1 MCKPIK
7 QGERREQ
14 SMNGRPNLS
23 PRTRKTALL
32 GMLAAAAL
40 ALSFLENLIPGLPG
54 LPPGAKPGFSNIATM
69 AAAAQLGFA
78 GAFPITLLKAGF
90 AGLTRGATAFF
101 MSTAGGVLSMLVM
114 LPLLHGKRN
123 PFGAVG
129 TGILCA
135 VMHNLGQLMASWALT
150 GTKAIFGYAPLLLLF
165 ALLTGLATGA
175 VYGAIAPSL
184 NRIFPSHF
192 K

>member
-1 MCKPIK
+1 
-7 QGERREQ
+7 
-14 SMNGRPNLS
+14 
-23 PRTRKTALL
+23 
-32 GMLAAAAL
+32 
-40 ALSFLENLIPGLPG
+40 
-54 LPPGAKPGFSNIATM
+54 
-69 AAAAQLGFA
+69 
-78 GAFPITLLKAGF
+78 
-90 AGLTRGATAFF
+90 

-135 VMHNLGQLMASWALT
+135 VMHNLGQLLASWALT

>member
-1 MCKPIK
+1 
-7 QGERREQ
+7 
-14 SMNGRPNLS
+14 MNGRPNLS

-54 LPPGAKPGFSNIATM
+54 LPPGAKPGCSNIATM

-135 VMHNLGQLMASWALT
+135 VMHNLGQLLASWALT
-150 GTKAIFGYAPLLLLF
+150 GTNKG
-165 ALLTGLATGA
+165 LT
-175 VYGAIAPSL
+175 
-184 NRIFPSHF
+184 R
-192 K
+192 

>member
-1 MCKPIK
+1 
-7 QGERREQ
+7 
-14 SMNGRPNLS
+14 MNGRPNLS

-40 ALSFLENLIPGLPG
+40 ALSFLENLIPSLPG

-69 AAAAQLGFA
+69 AAAAQLGFG

-101 MSTAGGVLSMLVM
+101 MSAAGGVLSMLVM
-114 LPLLHGKRN
+114 LPLLRGKRN

-135 VMHNLGQLMASWALT
+135 IMHNLGQLLAAWAMT

-165 ALLTGLATGA
+165 ALLTGLVTGA
-175 VYGAIAPSL
+175 VYGAVAPPL
-184 NRIFPSHF
+184 NRIFPSHS

>member
-1 MCKPIK
+1 
-7 QGERREQ
+7 
-14 SMNGRPNLS
+14 MNGRPNLS

-135 VMHNLGQLMASWALT
+135 VMHNLGQLLASWALT

>member
-1 MCKPIK
+1 
-7 QGERREQ
+7 
-14 SMNGRPNLS
+14 
-23 PRTRKTALL
+23 
-32 GMLAAAAL
+32 
-40 ALSFLENLIPGLPG
+40 
-54 LPPGAKPGFSNIATM
+54 M

-135 VMHNLGQLMASWALT
+135 VMHNLGQLLASWALT

-165 ALLTGLATGA
+165 ALLTGLLPAPYMERSLLLSTGF
-175 VYGAIAPSL
+175 
-184 NRIFPSHF
+184 FPPTSN
-192 K
+192 KL

>member
-1 MCKPIK
+1 
-7 QGERREQ
+7 
-14 SMNGRPNLS
+14 MNGRPNLS

-114 LPLLHGKRN
+114 LPLLHGSATHSAR
-123 PFGAVG
+123 
-129 TGILCA
+129 
-135 VMHNLGQLMASWALT
+135 WARE
-150 GTKAIFGYAPLLLLF
+150 FC
-165 ALLTGLATGA
+165 
-175 VYGAIAPSL
+175 APSCTTSASCWPPG
-184 NRIFPSHF
+184 R
-192 K
+192 

>member
-1 MCKPIK
+1 MTT
-7 QGERREQ
+7 
-14 SMNGRPNLS
+14 GRPNLS
-23 PRTRKTALL
+23 PRAQKTALL
-32 GMLAAAAL
+32 GMLGAAAL

-101 MSTAGGVLSMLVM
+101 MSAAGGALSLLAML
-114 LPLLHGKRN
+114 LLLRGKRN
-123 PFGAVG
+123 PFGAAG

-135 VMHNLGQLMASWALT
+135 IAHNFGQLAAAWALT
-150 GTKAIFGYAPLLLLF
+150 GTRAVFGYAPLLLLF
-165 ALLTGLATGA
+165 ALLTGIVTGA
-175 VYGAIAPSL
+175 VYGAVSPYL
-184 NRIFPSHF
+184 NRIFSFHN

>member
-1 MCKPIK
+1 MAT
-7 QGERREQ
+7 R
-14 SMNGRPNLS
+14 NPNLS
-23 PRTRKTALL
+23 PRAQKTALL
-32 GMLAAAAL
+32 GMLGAAAL

-69 AAAAQLGFA
+69 AAAAQFGFA

-101 MSTAGGVLSMLVM
+101 MSAAGGLLSMPVM
-114 LPLLHGKRN
+114 LLLLRGKRS
-123 PFGAVG
+123 PFGTAG

-135 VMHNLGQLMASWALT
+135 VAHNLGQLLTARVLT
-150 GTKAIFGYAPLLLLF
+150 GTNAVFGYAPLLLLF
-165 ALLTGLATGA
+165 SLLTGIVTGV
-175 VYGAIAPSL
+175 VYGAVSPYL
-184 NRIFPSHF
+184 KQIFPSHV

>member
-1 MCKPIK
+1 
-7 QGERREQ
+7 
-14 SMNGRPNLS
+14 MNGRPNLS

-114 LPLLHGKRN
+114 LPLLHGSATHSARWHGN
-123 PFGAVG
+123 SVRRHAQPRPAAG
-129 TGILCA
+129 
-135 VMHNLGQLMASWALT
+135 SW
-150 GTKAIFGYAPLLLLF
+150 
-165 ALLTGLATGA
+165 
-175 VYGAIAPSL
+175 
-184 NRIFPSHF
+184 R
-192 K
+192 

>member
-1 MCKPIK
+1 
-7 QGERREQ
+7 
-14 SMNGRPNLS
+14 MNGRPNLS

-135 VMHNLGQLMASWALT
+135 VMHNLGQLLASWALT

-192 K
+192 KRSEEHTSELQSHA

>member
-1 MCKPIK
+1 M
-7 QGERREQ
+7 
-14 SMNGRPNLS
+14 
-23 PRTRKTALL
+23 
-32 GMLAAAAL
+32 
-40 ALSFLENLIPGLPG
+40 
-54 LPPGAKPGFSNIATM
+54 
-69 AAAAQLGFA
+69 
-78 GAFPITLLKAGF
+78 
-90 AGLTRGATAFF
+90 
-101 MSTAGGVLSMLVM
+101 
-114 LPLLHGKRN
+114 
-123 PFGAVG
+123 G

-135 VMHNLGQLMASWALT
+135 VMHNLGPLLASWALT

>member
-1 MCKPIK
+1 
-7 QGERREQ
+7 
-14 SMNGRPNLS
+14 MNGRPNLS

-135 VMHNLGQLMASWALT
+135 VMHNLGQLLASWALT

-192 K
+192 KSVSYTHLTLPTPY